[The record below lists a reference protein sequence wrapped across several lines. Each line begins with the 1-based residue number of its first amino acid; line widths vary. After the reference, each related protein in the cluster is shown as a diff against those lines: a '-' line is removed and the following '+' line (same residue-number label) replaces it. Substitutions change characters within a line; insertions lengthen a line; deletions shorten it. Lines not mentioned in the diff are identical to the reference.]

1 MPKKVNFVI
10 IGGKRINIKK
20 IESYF
25 CDWDNLRIFICLFD
39 EKMPYIINFKTNEE
53 RNNAID
59 KLDKLVGV
67 MAIKEE

>member
-1 MPKKVNFVI
+1 MAKKVNFII

-25 CDWDNLRIFICLFD
+25 CDCDNSRIFICLFD
-39 EKMPYIINFKTNEE
+39 DKIPYIINFKTNEE
-53 RNNAID
+53 QNNAID
-59 KLDKLVGV
+59 KLDKLLGV